1 MTPRV
6 QRRFWIALM
15 TLLAGATAGLTSIAS
30 AQTQP
35 SGATGPTGPVVSPR
49 PADRVPER
57 APVSLESITA
67 QALVRVALAD
77 LKVNPDPHP
86 ADYRLALAMLR
97 RASDLQPEDQDIL
110 RLAVEAAEQAGDLNA
125 LGDLLRRLI
134 RLDPNDTVSQMSL
147 IAIRIGA
154 IQDVRDRLKVY
165 ENLLGPQGRT
175 LDPSIRSRLALDAA
189 ILAREVGAGDAFVRN
204 LTLATQLDSTN
215 KDAAALAY
223 AFFST
228 RVDDPIGRVELLLNL
243 VKADPFDAGTYLLL
257 ARELAAHGAH
267 AQARRFYRLLQR
279 VDEKVGLLSGT
290 EIANE
295 EALQSWF
302 VDGAEVTIDELT
314 KVIRGARREID
325 ELRRR
330 VAAAGQ
336 PLSGVAQPE
345 DIRLDLSTE
354 RIRLAAASAI
364 GNDAA
369 AADSASDML
378 KSIQDLDMW
387 LANPS
392 RRPRG
397 WTDEFV
403 RGEIR
408 KWAVEGVWLR
418 LLANQQVDLAE
429 QQFRALTAGEG
440 RIPRDVAQRL
450 EGWLALRRG
459 DLDGAA
465 TILEALDRTD
475 PLATLGLGQISELR
489 AEKETAFARYVEVW
503 LAMPE
508 NYIGA
513 WARERAARLQVRPV
527 PQPPAARRLNA
538 LAEGVPM
545 WLEDM
550 IASPRSFMTLTASP
564 LSPTLGPF
572 EPMRVQI
579 RLRNVGRIPLPVG
592 PDSAISSRILFNP
605 SIEAGPTQIR
615 DQAIPEVIR
624 LDRRFRLNPM
634 ESIEA
639 VVWIEPGY
647 SSWALQMVSPGPF
660 RMRWRLLQG
669 FRVDDQGLT
678 VPGAF
683 SLVSDVSSVTR
694 SGLRMPTMEV
704 GVLSQ
709 AVASSQGQE
718 FANAVSVAALR
729 LMRVGQP
736 EQLKQDEARV
746 LIGALL
752 TRYSR
757 EGPIG
762 RMYML
767 ARLPNGS
774 LAPAMAEFDEAIR
787 RVSESDPGVMLVKLI
802 TRVTDPADPAF
813 NAARAMADSSLAQA
827 AEDHEQRLAARRTVY
842 SLWSYTIHPMEAMLG
857 TQDQSPPAQPA
868 PGTAPASTPP
878 PRSPLPQNEP
888 PPAPA
893 PSIP

>member
-6 QRRFWIALM
+6 PHCRSVVLSI
-15 TLLAGATAGLTSIAS
+15 LLAGAVPGSWAAANAG
-30 AQTQP
+30 AQPQGP
-35 SGATGPTGPVVSPR
+35 AAPTGPVVSPR
-49 PADRVPER
+49 PADRAPER
-57 APVSLESITA
+57 APVPLELITA

-77 LKVNPDPHP
+77 LKVNPDPQP
-86 ADYRLALAMLR
+86 GDYRLALAMLR
-97 RASDLQPEDQDIL
+97 RASELQPEDQDIL
-110 RLAVEAAEQAGDLNA
+110 RLAVEAAEQAGDLTA
-125 LGDLLRRLI
+125 LADLLRRLI
-134 RLDPNDTVSQMSL
+134 RLDPADTVSQMSL
-147 IAIRIGA
+147 ITIRIGA

-189 ILAREVGAGDAFVRN
+189 LLAREVGAGDAFVRN

-223 AFFST
+223 AFFAS

-243 VKADPFDAGTYLLL
+243 VKADPFDAGTYRLL

-279 VDEKVGLLSGT
+279 VDEKLGLLSGT

-302 VDGAEVTIDELT
+302 LDGAEVTIDELT
-314 KVIRGARREID
+314 KVIRGARREIE

-336 PLSGVAQPE
+336 PLSGVATPE

-364 GNDAA
+364 GNEAA
-369 AADSASDML
+369 AAESASDML

-397 WTDEFV
+397 WTDDYV

-408 KWAVEGVWLR
+408 KWAVEGVWMR
-418 LLANQQVDLAE
+418 LLANQQIDLAE
-429 QQFRALTAGEG
+429 QQLRALTAGEG
-440 RIPRDVAQRL
+440 RISRDVAQRL

-459 DLDGAA
+459 DLDSAA
-465 TILEALDRTD
+465 SILQALDRTD
-475 PLATLGLGQISELR
+475 PLATLGLGQINELR
-489 AEKETAFARYVEVW
+489 GEKESAFARYVEVW
-503 LAMPE
+503 LAMPD
-508 NYIGA
+508 NYLGA

-538 LAEGVPM
+538 LAEGVPT

-550 IASPRSFMTLTASP
+550 VASPRSFMTLTATP

-572 EPMRVQI
+572 EPMRVQV
-579 RLRNVGRIPLPVG
+579 RLRNVGRIPLPLG
-592 PDSAISSRILFNP
+592 PDAAISSRILFNP
-605 SIEAGPTQIR
+605 SIDAGATPIR

-634 ESIEA
+634 ETLEA
-639 VVWIEPGY
+639 EVWIEPGY
-647 SSWALQMVSPGPF
+647 GSWALQMVSPGPF
-660 RMRWRLLQG
+660 RTRWRLLQG
-669 FRVDDQGLT
+669 FRVDEQGLT
-678 VPGAF
+678 VPGPF
-683 SLVSDVSSVTR
+683 SLVSDISSVTR

-787 RVSESDPGVMLVKLI
+787 RVSETDPGVMLVKLI
-802 TRVTDPADPAF
+802 TRVTDPADPVF
-813 NAARAMADSSLAQA
+813 NLARAMGDSALSRAV
-827 AEDHEQRLAARRTVY
+827 EDHEQRLTARRIVY
-842 SLWSYTIHPMEAMLG
+842 SLWSHTTHPQEVLRG
-857 TQDQSPPAQPA
+857 TQQSPAAPAA
-868 PGTAPASTPP
+868 PGTPAPPGSPP
-878 PRSPLPQNEP
+878 GTQPT
-888 PPAPA
+888 APA
-893 PSIP
+893 PSTP